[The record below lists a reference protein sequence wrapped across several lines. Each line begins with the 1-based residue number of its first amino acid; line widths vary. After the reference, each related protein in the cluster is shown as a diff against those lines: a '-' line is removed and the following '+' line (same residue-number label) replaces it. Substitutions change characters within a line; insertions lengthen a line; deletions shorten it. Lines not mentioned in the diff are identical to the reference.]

1 MNIKNNWKQWL
12 TAGIVAGAMVLGAL
26 ALAPQTTFAQTDDS
40 AGNGAAT
47 PTTPWGRGGM
57 RFGLGDF
64 DFGELRGD
72 YQQYLA
78 EALGI
83 TVEELQA
90 AQLKAQDAM
99 IDQAVTDGVITQEQA
114 DLMKARRAFMQ
125 YYAGQA
131 QQSFEDALKAAV
143 EAGALTQEQADL
155 LLEQQGQM
163 GRGMFGGMFRD
174 RMFGGDFHQ
183 RGMMPGMDGQMPG
196 RGHRMAPGYWAPAA
210 PSATPEANS

>member
-1 MNIKNNWKQWL
+1 MNIKSNWKQWL
-12 TAGIVAGAMVLGAL
+12 TASVVAGAMMLGAFV
-26 ALAPQTTFAQTDDS
+26 LAPQTTFAQTDDS
-40 AGNGAAT
+40 AGNGVTIPIA
-47 PTTPWGRGGM
+47 PWGRGSM

-64 DFGELRGD
+64 NFGGLRGD
-72 YQQYLA
+72 YQQHLA

-125 YYAGQA
+125 YYASQT
-131 QQSFEDALKAAV
+131 QQSFEDALNAAV
-143 EAGALTQEQADL
+143 EAGAITQEQADL

-163 GRGMFGGMFRD
+163 GRGRFGGMLHD
-174 RMFGGDFHQ
+174 RMFDGGFQH
-183 RGMMPGMDGQMPG
+183 RG
-196 RGHRMAPGYWAPAA
+196 MAPGV
-210 PSATPEANS
+210 NG